1 MTRGGGARRHRHAG
15 RALLAAAL
23 AIHCAASPIP
33 PRQISHSG
41 AGAYEA
47 ALTTT
52 GDGFV
57 AAWYD
62 VRDGNGELYLRRID
76 ARGEPVGAEMRLT
89 RHSAESYEPSLDA
102 FDDGRLAIAWY
113 DKDASG
119 ALAAR
124 VGVWTPDGANVWTRP
139 LPAPSRNPV
148 LAVSDGT
155 IVIAWVQQDAAAADA
170 EDVWVSM
177 SSLIPAIEPWGAR
190 FALAWNEFVPS
201 SGGHDGRSEIA
212 FTIAP

>member
-124 VGVWTPDGANVWTRP
+124 SASGLRTERTSGPGRCRRP
-139 LPAPSRNPV
+139 
-148 LAVSDGT
+148 
-155 IVIAWVQQDAAAADA
+155 AA
-170 EDVWVSM
+170 
-177 SSLIPAIEPWGAR
+177 I
-190 FALAWNEFVPS
+190 PS
-201 SGGHDGRSEIA
+201 SPSATERSSS
-212 FTIAP
+212 PGSSRMRRRPMPRMSG